1 MGGCVWRRR
10 GEEIREQSW
19 DPKWGKDPEKKG
31 LGLEANLGPQH
42 HFAFAVQS
50 PVLLDIKSLFGKSGS
65 ANI

>member
-1 MGGCVWRRR
+1 MCEGG
-10 GEEIREQSW
+10 GERKLGNKAGTQNGEGTL
-19 DPKWGKDPEKKG
+19 KKKG

-50 PVLLDIKSLFGKSGS
+50 PVLLGIKSLFGKSGS